1 MKSKRYLR
9 EVKMFYALIIFWIPV
24 EILVNPHQFKISCG
38 DKFLLR
44 LI

>member
-1 MKSKRYLR
+1 MRTKRYLW
-9 EVKMFYALIIFWIPV
+9 EVKMFYALIISWIPM